1 MLNRVSRIG
10 LLQSIRRHKTIG
22 VGKLLLALLLVGVVA
37 GNSQGQDPSESSEEA
52 LAVYADAANFQNNG
66 AFDLAIAEWKKFL
79 KTHAK
84 DPLASKAAHYLGISQ
99 MRKESPDYM
108 AASEAF
114 KQALAAK
121 DFELVEEAL
130 SNRGWCLFAAGQ
142 NDQANQA
149 KRFSEALAVFD
160 ELLKKFPKTTF
171 ADQALF
177 YSGEAAY
184 ASGKPA
190 AAVGYYQRLIDLPK
204 GKESPLYCDAIYA
217 NGVALED
224 QQLWKEALVAYGKLV
239 TGCADSDLLPEVQIR
254 QADINVRLEQFK
266 EAAPLFRKVADS
278 KTRLSDYALFRLAFC
293 AVQLQD
299 PDAAAKTYD
308 ELITDYPESQF
319 ASAALI
325 AAGQSYYRAGKFDE
339 AAAKFQAV
347 LKLDDAVAATEA
359 AHWLATIA
367 AKNNKNDEVIAI
379 SRAAIAK
386 GLDGFFAASV
396 KMDLADAL
404 SKAPATSE
412 EAIDLY
418 VAVAK
423 ESAGQPVAARA
434 LYNAGF
440 TALQNRDLASAGK
453 FADQFM
459 AEYSKDPLVPDVLY
473 VAAEAQ
479 LQTGKPKEAAATY
492 DRLLQLSKEHPSRSL
507 WILRGAT
514 AAYLAEDYSAVVDRL
529 TKAMGELKAP
539 EQQAEAEFMIGSSY
553 YKLDKKG
560 EALKTL
566 EKSRQTSSQWNQAAD
581 VLVTLGRVQLE
592 AGKPELAEKS
602 WLQVIAES
610 PASGAGFQARYRLAL
625 LLSGKEDFDG
635 AKKYYDEIL
644 AADNQTA
651 LKPYAL
657 YGSGWCQMKKEKYEE
672 ALVQLDQVLKEFK
685 DHPVAKDA
693 QLARGICL
701 RKLGRDDQA
710 RSAFEDL
717 LRRGPQGIELGH
729 ALYELALLEVGAK
742 QPAKA
747 SVYLKRLV
755 GDVPQYP
762 DLDKVLYELAWAMR
776 DQGDEAAAI
785 QHFGQLVVKFPKT
798 TLAAE
803 ASYHVGQ
810 QQFDMGNFKKAAGA
824 FATAAEHTTDPALLE
839 KAYYKLGWSGYQL
852 GNYDGAKRSFEK
864 QLKSAP
870 DGPLKVDAMVMIAE
884 SMFKAGEFASALE
897 GYRKARTIVLAEGK
911 GAGAPDPEAQQLR
924 ELVFLHGGQ
933 CSQQLKKWDEAL
945 QWFDQMRDLFPS
957 TAYLP
962 QVFYET
968 GYCYQQLNQY
978 PKALQYYG
986 QVAANYRD
994 EVAARA
1000 RFMMGEIHFSQR
1012 ELTKAIPEFQ
1022 RVMFGFGGE
1031 KAPVEIKNWQ
1041 AKSAFEAGRCGELLI
1056 QSTAGEKRASAIEIA
1071 QGFYKYIAEK
1081 HPQHELVAKANERSG
1096 VLNRL

>member
-1 MLNRVSRIG
+1 MS
-10 LLQSIRRHKTIG
+10 
-22 VGKLLLALLLVGVVA
+22 KLLLAACLVGLFA
-37 GNSQGQDPSESSEEA
+37 SDGLGQDPSESSEEA

-79 KTHAK
+79 DKHAK

-108 AASEAF
+108 AASKAF
-114 KQALAAK
+114 EQALAAK

-149 KRFSEALAVFD
+149 KRFQEALAVFD
-160 ELLKKFPKTTF
+160 SLLKKFPETKF

-190 AAVGYYQRLIDLPK
+190 DAVGYYQRLVNLPK
-204 GKESPLYCDAIYA
+204 GKESPLYCDALYA

-224 QQLWKEALVAYGKLV
+224 QQLWKEALAAYDGLIG
-239 TGCADSDLLPEVQIR
+239 GCADSDLLPEVQIR
-254 QADINVRLEQFK
+254 QADINVRLQQYK

-299 PDAAAKTYD
+299 LDSAAKTYD
-308 ELITDYPESQF
+308 ELITEYPKSQF

-325 AAGQSYYRAGKFDE
+325 AAGQSYYRAGKFDQ
-339 AAAKFQAV
+339 ASAKFQEV

-367 AKNNKNDEVIAI
+367 AKNNKTDEVIAI
-379 SRAAIAK
+379 ARAAIAK
-386 GLDGFFAASV
+386 GIDGFFASSV

-404 SKAPATSE
+404 SKTPATSQ
-412 EAIDLY
+412 EAIDMY
-418 VAVAK
+418 AAIAK
-423 ESAGQPVAARA
+423 ESAGEPVGARA
-434 LYNAGF
+434 LYNASF
-440 TALQNRDLASAGK
+440 TALQNRDHASAGK
-453 FADQFM
+453 FAEQFM
-459 AEYSKDPLVPDVLY
+459 AEYAKDPLAPDVLY
-473 VAAEAQ
+473 VAAESQ
-479 LQTGKPKEAAATY
+479 LQTGKAKEAAATY
-492 DRLLQLSKEHPSRSL
+492 DRLLQLSEDHPSRSL

-514 AAYLAEDYSAVVDRL
+514 AAFLAEDYAGVVDRL
-529 TKAMGELKAP
+529 TKAKGALSTP
-539 EQQAEAEFMIGSSY
+539 EQKAESEFMIGSSHY
-553 YKLDKKG
+553 RLEKLD
-560 EALKTL
+560 EAAKML
-566 EKSRQTSSQWNQAAD
+566 EQSRKTSSQWDQAAD
-581 VLVTLGRVQLE
+581 VLVTLGRVQLD
-592 AGKPELAEKS
+592 AGKPELAETS
-602 WLQVIAES
+602 WKQVIAEAGTS
-610 PASGAGFQARYRLAL
+610 GPAFQARYRLAL
-625 LLSGKEDFDG
+625 LASGNEDFDE

-644 AADNQTA
+644 AAENQAA
-651 LKPYAL
+651 LKPYAI
-657 YGSGWCQMKKEKYEE
+657 YGSGWCQMKKEQYEE
-672 ALVQLDQVLKEFK
+672 ALVQLDLVLKEYK
-685 DHPVAKDA
+685 DHPIAKDA

-710 RSAFEDL
+710 RNAYEDL
-717 LRRGPQGIELGH
+717 LRRGPAGLELGH

-747 SVYLKRLV
+747 SAYLKRLV
-755 GDVPQYP
+755 GEVPQYP
-762 DLDKVLYELAWAMR
+762 ELDKVLYELAWAMR
-776 DQGDEAAAI
+776 DQGDEAEAI
-785 QHFGQLVVKFPKT
+785 RHFGQLVVKFPKT
-798 TLAAE
+798 PLAAE

-810 QQFDMGNFKKAAGA
+810 QQFDAGNFQKAAGA
-824 FATAAEHTTDPALLE
+824 FSTAAEHTTDPALLE

-852 GNYDGAKRSFEK
+852 KNYDGAKRSFEK
-864 QLKSAP
+864 QLKVAP
-870 DGPLKVDAMVMIAE
+870 EGPLKLDAMVMIAE
-884 SMFKAGEFASALE
+884 SMFKAGQFAPALE
-897 GYRKARTIVLAEGK
+897 GYRQARQIVLAEGK
-911 GAGAPDPEAQQLR
+911 GARAADPAAQQLR
-924 ELVFLHGGQ
+924 ELIFLHGGQ
-933 CSQQLKKWDEAL
+933 ASQQLKNWDEAL
-945 QWFDQMRDLFPS
+945 QWFDQMRDLYPS

-968 GYCYQQLNQY
+968 GYCYQQLKQY

-1000 RFMMGEIHFSQR
+1000 RFMMGEIHFSER

-1022 RVMFGFGGE
+1022 RVMFGFGGD
-1031 KAPVEIKNWQ
+1031 KAPAEIKNWQ

-1056 QSTAGEKRASAIEIA
+1056 QSTAGEKRASAIGIA
-1071 QGFYKYIAEK
+1071 QGFYEYIAEK
-1081 HPQHELVAKANERSG
+1081 HPEHELVAKANERKG
-1096 VLNRL
+1096 VLDRL